1 MCMNCGLCQVH
12 VGELRV
18 KSAGEQQQSVGLH
31 SETLK
36 PVVVVD
42 GVKGIFL

>member
-1 MCMNCGLCQVH
+1 MNCGPCQAH

-18 KSAGEQQQSVGLH
+18 KSAREQQQQSGGLH

-42 GVKGIFL
+42 GIKGIFL

>member
-1 MCMNCGLCQVH
+1 MNSGPCRAH

-18 KSAGEQQQSVGLH
+18 KSAREQQQSVDLH

-42 GVKGIFL
+42 GIKGIFL